1 MATTLVP
8 QAEPGSQTAEILAA
22 LASLIRS
29 ARSISRQ
36 HHQQLGASGT
46 PLAVLKSLD
55 RNPGQDRPGDLA
67 QAAGVAPSVMSRV
80 LARLEEDGLVT
91 RHKDEQDARACH
103 IALTE
108 DGTAQLRAIE
118 REYTELL
125 DGALADVSPADLDR
139 MPVLLR
145 SLEQALLR
153 AGTTVP
159 AQRPVLAPSL
169 SGVLGAASAPEPN
182 DESC

>member
-1 MATTLVP
+1 MATTLAP
-8 QAEPGSQTAEILAA
+8 QAEPGSQTTEILSA

-55 RNPGQDRPGDLA
+55 RAPDQNRPGDLA

-91 RHKDEQDARACH
+91 RHKDELDARACH

-108 DGTAQLRAIE
+108 A
-118 REYTELL
+118 
-125 DGALADVSPADLDR
+125 
-139 MPVLLR
+139 
-145 SLEQALLR
+145 
-153 AGTTVP
+153 
-159 AQRPVLAPSL
+159 
-169 SGVLGAASAPEPN
+169 
-182 DESC
+182 